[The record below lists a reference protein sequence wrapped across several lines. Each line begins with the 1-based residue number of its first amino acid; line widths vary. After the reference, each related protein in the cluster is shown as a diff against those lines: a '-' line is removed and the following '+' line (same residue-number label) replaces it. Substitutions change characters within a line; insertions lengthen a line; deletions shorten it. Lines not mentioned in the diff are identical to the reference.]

1 MRTARI
7 PVAWKDS
14 FLQASKDLILGNHV
28 AKDAGETARI
38 SGSTSPQDSMDGA
51 GDHSK
56 DLRAMQPALILE
68 KIMNQH
74 LTRRNIMVGAAA
86 VTTVAPVISQTP
98 AAASESSTLAKLIE
112 DHRWRRVEFDT
123 AVERLE
129 DERVS
134 VKPAEVE
141 IRPGRRIPCNYSAIE
156 KEIEDHLETL
166 RSHMVDFPRTIL
178 PASGVDLAPAVAII
192 DAEERRL
199 YAALDEARGCHR
211 AAKEASSFD
220 AAETAYDIAND
231 AEAEALDALL
241 SAPCE
246 TLDDVRLKAAYL
258 NEATWLDESEFYGD
272 RFSMFLGSLI
282 GGKA

>member
-1 MRTARI
+1 
-7 PVAWKDS
+7 
-14 FLQASKDLILGNHV
+14 
-28 AKDAGETARI
+28 
-38 SGSTSPQDSMDGA
+38 MDGA

-178 PASGVDLAPAVAII
+178 PASGVDLAPAAAII